1 MKIKRLLL
9 SAAAWMMIVPAVAQT
24 VWHNPLTEGDE
35 PYVQGRAWNAEIGQ
49 NYHRF
54 PDRAKEMVRP
64 SVWNLS
70 LCSSGLLVDFF
81 TNSDEI
87 VIRYKVTGSKN
98 ADNIP
103 KFTKSGIDIYRID
116 KDGVQHWVNLF
127 GHYDFGKGNDDPIVW
142 TFANLTPSDTKAG
155 DEYRVY
161 LPMYSEV
168 ENLEIGVHEGKT
180 FHFAPNRKERPIV
193 VYGTSIA
200 MGASPSRN
208 GNAWTNIPF
217 SLCEQAGIAYGDQLL
232 LRATHDGEPVLE
244 AQLPLC
250 HSFGDVAE
258 HELLAYTNELMNL
271 AFTMNQCSV
280 VERYGIGYGPGWE
293 VSFRPA

>member
-1 MKIKRLLL
+1 MAASDKPILVFQTDFTYAEGAVSSMYGVVKRVDRELEIIDGTHYIPRYDIWSASYRLLQSL
-9 SAAAWMMIVPAVAQT
+9 EFWPDGTIYVSVVDPGVGTARRACVAKT
-24 VWHNPLTEGDE
+24 
-35 PYVQGRAWNAEIGQ
+35 
-49 NYHRF
+49 
-54 PDRAKEMVRP
+54 
-64 SVWNLS
+64 
-70 LCSSGLLVDFF
+70 SSGHLVVTPDNGSLTHLCRYVGIEQVREIDES
-81 TNSDEI
+81 TN
-87 VIRYKVTGSKN
+87 RYPGTRGTSVFAGRDVFGYT
-98 ADNIP
+98 AARLA
-103 KFTKSGIDIYRID
+103 SGIISWEEVGPAYPVADIVRLPMAEPALT
-116 KDGVQHWVNLF
+116 DGVLSGIIDIV
-127 GHYDFGKGNDDPIVW
+127 DPN
-142 TFANLTPSDTKAG
+142 F
-155 DEYRVY
+155 
-161 LPMYSEV
+161 
-168 ENLEIGVHEGKT
+168 
-180 FHFAPNRKERPIV
+180 
-193 VYGTSIA
+193 
-200 MGASPSRN
+200 